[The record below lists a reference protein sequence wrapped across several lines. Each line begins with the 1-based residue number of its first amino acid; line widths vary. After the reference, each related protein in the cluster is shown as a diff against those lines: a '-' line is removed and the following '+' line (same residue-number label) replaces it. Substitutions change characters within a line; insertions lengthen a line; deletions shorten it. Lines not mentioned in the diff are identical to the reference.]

1 MEKKL
6 LPNKLH
12 SSQENPIDILFAKLA
27 NSMKKNFHT
36 LHFTPNHITT
46 LSLIFGLMSVFLLYK
61 DKYILSVVFF
71 IISYFFV
78 VLDGIYARTYNMVT
92 KFGDYYDHLTYLL
105 TNRLYIFMIIYKC
118 KNRIKLIPFLIIL
131 LFFAI
136 GLSIHFG
143 CQENVYNSSESETL
157 AIFKKLCNNK
167 PDQKIKYTRFFGCG
181 TIILVIC
188 IIALHSSKIKKTLIL

>member
-1 MEKKL
+1 MQKKL

-12 SSQENPIDILFAKLA
+12 PVQENPIDILLAKLA
-27 NSMKKNFHT
+27 NGMKKNFHT
-36 LHFTPNHITT
+36 IHFTPNHITT

-71 IISYFFV
+71 IISYFFD

-92 KFGDYYDHLTYLL
+92 KFGDYYDHLTDLL
-105 TNRLYIFMIIYKC
+105 TTLLYVSMIIYKC

-131 LFFAI
+131 LFFVM
-136 GLSIHFG
+136 GLSIHIG

-157 AIFKKLCNNK
+157 AIFKKFCNNK
-167 PDQKIKYTRFFGCG
+167 PEQKIKYTRFFGCG

-188 IIALHSSKIKKTLIL
+188 IIALCSSKIK

>member
-12 SSQENPIDILFAKLA
+12 PSQENPIDILLAKLA
-27 NSMKKNFHT
+27 NSMKKNFHK
-36 LHFTPNHITT
+36 LHFIPNHITT